1 MKKLTA
7 GILTVMLGLVAA
19 DANAAVTSKKYV
31 DDALKA
37 TNNALTETI
46 NTTKTELTGKIEKVE
61 GDVTNIQGNIT
72 TINETLGTITGTGKD
87 GIAAKIAAAVKEEA
101 DRAKGA
107 EEKLTTDLATEKTRA
122 EAAEKTL
129 TDNLAA
135 EVTRADTAEK
145 KIAGDLATYQT
156 SNDAAVALKADKSDT
171 YTKKEVDDKDAAVDA
186 HIGTLSDLT
195 TTAKTSAVAAINEL
209 DAGVTANA
217 TEISK
222 IKAGTA
228 LADGAVTEAKIAADA
243 VTTGKI
249 KNGAVTADKIA
260 TDAVT
265 TGKIENGAVTADKI
279 ATDAV
284 TTDKIKD
291 GAVTS
296 GKLAAVTTAGTG
308 TKMTYNA
315 QGQVTKSEGLT
326 AEDIPTLT
334 ADKISNLNKLA
345 SAELPAS
352 CNQPGANCVLKFNG
366 TTYTW
371 EDIADEYTPA
381 Q

>member
-19 DANAAVTSKKYV
+19 DANAAVTSKQYV

-37 TNNALTETI
+37 TNTALTETI
-46 NTTKTELTGKIEKVE
+46 NTTKTELTGRIGTVE
-61 GDVTNIQGNIT
+61 GNVTGIQGDISD
-72 TINETLGTITGTGKD
+72 INATLGTITGEGD
-87 GIAAKIAAAVKEEA
+87 GSVAKKIAAAVKAEE
-101 DRAKGA
+101 DRA
-107 EEKLTTDLATEKTRA
+107 T
-122 EAAEKTL
+122 AAEKTL
-129 TDNLAA
+129 TDNLEA
-135 EVTRADTAEK
+135 EVTRATAAEQKLTDNLTAEASRADTAEK
-145 KIAGDLATYQT
+145 KIAKDLSDYQT

-171 YTKKEVDDKDAAVDA
+171 YTKKEVDDKDKAVDA
-186 HIGTLSDLT
+186 HIGTLTTLT

-209 DAGVTANA
+209 DTGVKANA
-217 TEISK
+217 AAITN

-228 LADGAVTEAKIAADA
+228 LDDGAVTEAKIAADA

-249 KNGAVTADKIA
+249 K
-260 TDAVT
+260 
-265 TGKIENGAVTADKI
+265 NGAVTADKI

-308 TKMTYNA
+308 TKITYNA
-315 QGQVTKSEGLT
+315 QGQVTNSEALT
-326 AEDIPTLT
+326 PADIPTLT

-345 SAELPAS
+345 SAKLPES
-352 CNQPGANCVLKFNG
+352 CNKEGADCVLKFNG

-371 EDIADEYTPA
+371 EDIADTYTAA
-381 Q
+381 QQPGA